1 MCIHACIV
9 CASTFTSLHHKTS
22 HLDKTSYICGKRT
35 LTARVDVVSVL
46 TVAAEV
52 SAVLPVGL
60 VGGVKLGR

>member
-1 MCIHACIV
+1 MQVLLVSI
-9 CASTFTSLHHKTS
+9 TSLHHKT
-22 HLDKTSYICGKRT
+22 LDKTSYIILLCGERT